1 MSAPA
6 ELEPMTT
13 PGTGPAMP
21 AVATRPALKDF
32 FQLAKPRITLLVVLT
47 TLVGF
52 LEARRGGAINV
63 ELLLHTLLGTALVAA
78 AASTLNQ
85 WGERTADAAM
95 RRTAQRPLPAGR
107 LSPAQALWFG
117 LALLVVGTAWLAAF
131 ANPLAA
137 LLAAFTA
144 ASYLLAYTPLKP
156 VTPLAT
162 LVGAVPGAI
171 PPMIGWAAARG
182 SLDAGAWV
190 LFLIVFLWQMP
201 HFLAIATLYRQD
213 YARAGF
219 RVLAV
224 VDEGGTRTAR
234 ESVFYAA
241 LLVPVSVM
249 PSFIGLAGRWYLA
262 GALLLSLAYVWYSA
276 RLLPA
281 PQDVT
286 RARTLFRFSLIYLP
300 VLLILLVTL

>member
-6 ELEPMTT
+6 GLEPAANMP
-13 PGTGPAMP
+13 PGVPVPAAAP
-21 AVATRPALKDF
+21 RPALADF
-32 FQLAKPRITLLVVLT
+32 AQLAKPRITLLVVLT

-52 LEARRGGAINV
+52 LEGRTGATDV
-63 ELLLHTLLGTALVAA
+63 PLLLHTLLGTALVAA

-107 LSPAQALWFG
+107 LKPAQALWFG
-117 LALLVVGTAWLAAF
+117 LALLAAGTAWLAAF
-131 ANPLAA
+131 ASPLAS

-144 ASYLLAYTPLKP
+144 ASYLLAYTPLKQ

-182 SLDAGAWV
+182 SLGAGAWV
-190 LFLIVFLWQMP
+190 LFFIVFLWQMP
-201 HFLAIATLYRQD
+201 HFLAIAALYRQD

-224 VDEGGTRTAR
+224 VAPDGVSTAR
-234 ESVFYAA
+234 QSLFYA
-241 LLVPVSVM
+241 LVLVPVSLL
-249 PSFIGLAGRWYLA
+249 PTYIGLAGRWYLG
-262 GALLLSLAYVWYSA
+262 GALVLSLGYAA
-276 RLLPA
+276 FAAALLPA
-281 PQDVT
+281 PQDLA
-286 RARTLFRFSLIYLP
+286 RARRLFRFSLVYLP
-300 VLLILLVTL
+300 LLLMLLVAF

>member
-6 ELEPMTT
+6 GLEPVIT
-13 PGTGPAMP
+13 PGSEPAMP
-21 AVATRPALKDF
+21 TATARPALKDF

-52 LEARRGGAINV
+52 LEGRRGGAASI

-107 LSPAQALWFG
+107 LTPAQALWFG
-117 LALLVVGTAWLAAF
+117 LALLVIGTAWLAAF
-131 ANPLAA
+131 ANPMAS

-224 VDEGGTRTAR
+224 VDPDGERTAR

-241 LLVPVSVM
+241 FLVPVSLM
-249 PSFIGLAGRWYLA
+249 PSFVGLTGRWYLA
-262 GALLLSLAYVWYSA
+262 GAMTLSLAYVWYAA

-300 VLLILLVTL
+300 VLLILLVAL